1 MNSPLDLGFR
11 GKGGSTSLN
20 NIGLWGGVSSV
31 RLEGRKGGRK
41 ELPAGTSCLSQLESL
56 GKRAWPF
63 M

>member
-41 ELPAGTSCLSQLESL
+41 ELEIGDGGHGED
-56 GKRAWPF
+56 KK
-63 M
+63 